1 LALESPDL
9 PEPAEKPSWTSE
21 GRLWP
26 PPSPPEPYPGRYRNL
41 EPPPPEG
48 RFDEAVFAFLP
59 AARLWF
65 EWQEYRPFTVMVR
78 LQKRMPDEAIHPA
91 IVDRVW
97 QGIQLVRPA
106 GVRVLLAIE
115 DDIVRGKDNG

>member
-1 LALESPDL
+1 
-9 PEPAEKPSWTSE
+9 
-21 GRLWP
+21 
-26 PPSPPEPYPGRYRNL
+26 
-41 EPPPPEG
+41 
-48 RFDEAVFAFLP
+48 
-59 AARLWF
+59 
-65 EWQEYRPFTVMVR
+65 MVR